1 MIPAPTPGGPRG
13 ARTASARRAAT
24 SLAVALALALLVAA
38 CGGTGSP
45 APALTPT
52 PATASPGGE
61 PAPTGEPTGGPT
73 DAPSGEATEPPTEP
87 PTGEPSLEP
96 TETPAPSGS
105 PGGAAACSGNDGNRD
120 FFAAV
125 AQAVTWDVYCAV
137 LPAGWFV
144 DAGEFRLAGGGKME
158 IAYKGPGGQRI
169 EVREGTYCAG
179 IDGCI
184 PTGPDAGTATFGD
197 RAARLVDA
205 GGGAWLAVAEGGD
218 VNWEAKGTGMDGAVL
233 AAFAAAFARVG
244 E

>member
-1 MIPAPTPGGPRG
+1 MGPA
-13 ARTASARRAAT
+13 A
-24 SLAVALALALLVAA
+24 LALLAALALALLVAA
-38 CGGTGSP
+38 CDSTGLGTP
-45 APALTPT
+45 AP
-52 PATASPGGE
+52 PAGSTSP
-61 PAPTGEPTGGPT
+61 
-73 DAPSGEATEPPTEP
+73 APSGEALPTNEPTDAPTAT
-87 PTGEPSLEP
+87 PTDEASGEPTLEP
-96 TETPAPSGS
+96 TETPAPSGT

-169 EVREGTYCAG
+169 EVRQGAYCAG
-179 IDGCI
+179 NDACI
-184 PTGPDAGTATFGD
+184 PTGPDAGTASFGD
-197 RAARLVDA
+197 RPARLVDG
-205 GGGAWLAVAEGGD
+205 GGGAWLVVASGGD

-233 AAFAAAFARVG
+233 AGFTAAFVRVG